1 MEQKLQKFYL
11 KLAIRYLKFLLI
23 ILFFNSNSF
32 AINNYDYP
40 SKNLDPGLCKSIYDE
55 LNFPSPN
62 YENEGP
68 TILKTDL
75 YVDEIF
81 DVNPKDGTFEAQVN
95 LWLTW
100 RENRL
105 IPILKK
111 YGVYKDGSKP
121 LYLCSFDQNS
131 NFSNLKFF
139 DPAVEFFNRKDK
151 PPVDNYMSDWI
162 DIFSDGTVDQRLKD
176 VGIFSSEFNFQ
187 QFPFDKQL
195 LHIEIWSEFPSN
207 LVTFEPNEPAM
218 STYKESGVSPSTNK
232 KLFVN
237 GWEIGS
243 IDYETYKYL
252 DKTDNKPYTGFYL
265 YIDIK
270 RTTSYYIYK
279 IILPII
285 FILSISWSVFWIR
298 GSQLDAKVN
307 VTIVCLL
314 SLIAYNF
321 IIDEDIPKLPY
332 LTFMDMFILTSYF
345 YTGIAT
351 ILCVYSYIK
360 KIKTGKDISIVDRQ
374 ARYIGPLSYFAILF
388 ISLIYYYNVEGVGI
402 FFRAFVLGPNI

>member
-1 MEQKLQKFYL
+1 MNKFISIIFFY
-11 KLAIRYLKFLLI
+11 FLFLT
-23 ILFFNSNSF
+23 NAF

-40 SKNLDPGLCKSIYDE
+40 SKNLEPGICNLIFNE

-62 YENEGP
+62 YELEEP
-68 TILKTDL
+68 LILKTDL

-81 DVNPKDGTFEAQVN
+81 EINPKEGTFEAQVN

-100 RENRL
+100 HEKRL

-111 YGVYKDGSKP
+111 YNIYTENGKP

-139 DPAVEFFNRKDK
+139 DPAVEFYNRKDK

-176 VGIFSSEFNFQ
+176 VGTFSSVFDFKK
-187 QFPFDKQL
+187 FPFDQQN

-207 LVTFEPNEPAM
+207 LLTFEANEPAM
-218 STYKESGVSPSTNK
+218 SQYKETGVSPAAGTK
-232 KLFVN
+232 VFVN
-237 GWEIGS
+237 GWDIGS

-252 DKTDNKPYTGFYL
+252 DKTDNKPYTGFYF
-265 YIDIK
+265 YINIE
-270 RTTSYYIYK
+270 RLTSYYVYK

-332 LTFMDMFILTSYF
+332 LTFMDTFILTSYF
-345 YTGIAT
+345 FTGVAT
-351 ILCVYSYIK
+351 ILCVYSYRK
-360 KIKTGKDISIVDRQ
+360 KIQTGKDISVVDRY
-374 ARYIGPLSYFAILF
+374 ARFVGPITYFGILL
-388 ISLIYYYNVEGVGI
+388 ISLIYYYNAQGVA
-402 FFRAFVLGPNI
+402 AFLKASLLGPNI